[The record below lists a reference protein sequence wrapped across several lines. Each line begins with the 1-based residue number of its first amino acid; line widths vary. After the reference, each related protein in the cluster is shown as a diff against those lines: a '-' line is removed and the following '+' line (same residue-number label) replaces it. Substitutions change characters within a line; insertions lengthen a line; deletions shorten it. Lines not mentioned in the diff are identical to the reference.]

1 MLVVGVGGLW
11 GRMGGRLRV
20 GWEVG
25 LVLAYE
31 DGQQKKKK
39 DLLSFNMIPHQSFP
53 FPFFSLCLS
62 VTLAMSIRFPK
73 SKQDADQLFPGVQS
87 HIAQILYRCLGGY
100 TPCYLYRRVWQ
111 EGCPWG
117 MYLGV

>member
-31 DGQQKKKK
+31 DGQQKGKKK
-39 DLLSFNMIPHQSFP
+39 RLTLVQHDTPPIVPI
-53 FPFFSLCLS
+53 PFFL
-62 VTLAMSIRFPK
+62 P
-73 SKQDADQLFPGVQS
+73 LFVRHPRHEHKVSQK
-87 HIAQILYRCLGGY
+87 
-100 TPCYLYRRVWQ
+100 
-111 EGCPWG
+111 
-117 MYLGV
+117 